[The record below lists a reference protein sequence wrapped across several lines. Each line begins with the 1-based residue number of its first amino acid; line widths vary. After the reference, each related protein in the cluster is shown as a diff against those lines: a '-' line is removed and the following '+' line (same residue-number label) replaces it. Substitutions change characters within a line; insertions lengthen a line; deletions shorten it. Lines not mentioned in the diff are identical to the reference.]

1 MFMQHRV
8 LRKGMGPN
16 QMAGSIENVFRLTNV
31 ALVNQNGNWRLGQ
44 SGSALILVQTLG
56 ISDHE
61 CFVMTVAV
69 APDQNPA
76 AIADA
81 VNAKIEGTH
90 GL

>member
-1 MFMQHRV
+1 MFMQHRL

-31 ALVNQNGNWRLGQ
+31 ALVGQNGHWRLGQ
-44 SGSALILVQTLG
+44 SGSALILVQVLG
-56 ISDHE
+56 ISDRE
-61 CFVMTVAV
+61 CFVITVA
-69 APDQNPA
+69 ASPDQNPV

-81 VNAKIEGTH
+81 VNAKIQGTQ

>member
-31 ALVNQNGNWRLGQ
+31 VLVGQNGHWRLGQ
-44 SGSALILVQTLG
+44 FGSALILVQVLG
-56 ISDHE
+56 ISDRE
-61 CFVMTVAV
+61 CFVITVA
-69 APDQNPA
+69 ASPDQNPA

-81 VNAKIEGTH
+81 VNTKIQGTQ